1 MEAVEKAL
9 LRALDSSPDGSVA
22 NSLAFASS
30 NGLDH
35 KALCGAIRSLAA
47 SELVVSKELAEQRW
61 VLTAEAQS
69 YVDQGSSPEV
79 QVFRAVLESMPNGIT
94 LTGLRGKVGP
104 VAAGVGFKQAM
115 QHKWVSLLKQD
126 KPKPQQDAD
135 GVAQKAEKEEAQG
148 EGGKKKKKEPKAE
161 PLILAQREEVEDA
174 CLNLLR
180 RPDLLSAKD
189 AQALKKRKLVAQE
202 KIACFSVSK
211 GPKFALERKKEATDL
226 TRDMILGDKPKWRD
240 LGFKKYNF
248 NAMAPVPQGGH
259 LHPLLKVRAQFRKIF
274 LRMGFEEMPTN
285 RFVESSFWNFDAL
298 FQPQQHPARDAHD
311 TFFLTNP
318 RYSSS
323 AAWPQD
329 YLERVRRTHEEGGYG
344 SLGYGYNWKLEEAE
358 KNILRTHTTAVSS
371 RMLYQLSKKCEE
383 DGGKFT
389 PTRYF
394 SIDRVFRNESVD
406 RTHLAEFHQCEGLV
420 ADRDLAHLIE
430 TSDQFFRNTG
440 IPDVKFKP
448 VVRQHGDLRVPPGS
462 QRDLQAGDAEADGPA
477 GGRQGDQSVRCNT
490 IQSSF
495 PHPRLPA
502 PAPLPTGNC
511 HPM

>member
-1 MEAVEKAL
+1 
-9 LRALDSSPDGSVA
+9 
-22 NSLAFASS
+22 
-30 NGLDH
+30 
-35 KALCGAIRSLAA
+35 
-47 SELVVSKELAEQRW
+47 
-61 VLTAEAQS
+61 
-69 YVDQGSSPEV
+69 
-79 QVFRAVLESMPNGIT
+79 
-94 LTGLRGKVGP
+94 
-104 VAAGVGFKQAM
+104 
-115 QHKWVSLLKQD
+115 
-126 KPKPQQDAD
+126 
-135 GVAQKAEKEEAQG
+135 
-148 EGGKKKKKEPKAE
+148 
-161 PLILAQREEVEDA
+161 
-174 CLNLLR
+174 
-180 RPDLLSAKD
+180 
-189 AQALKKRKLVAQE
+189 
-202 KIACFSVSK
+202 
-211 GPKFALERKKEATDL
+211 
-226 TRDMILGDKPKWRD
+226 MILGDKPKWRD

-420 ADRDLAHLIE
+420 ADRDLAHLIG
-430 TSDQFFRNTG
+430 TSDQFFRNIG

-462 QRDLQAGDAEADGPA
+462 AKVAGDAEADGPA

-502 PAPLPTGNC
+502 PAPLPTGNLS
-511 HPM
+511 PNVIAQRDLSRL

>member
-79 QVFRAVLESMPNGIT
+79 PVFRAVLESMPNGIT

-135 GVAQKAEKEEAQG
+135 G
-148 EGGKKKKKEPKAE
+148 EGGKKKKKKEPKEE
-161 PLILAQREEVEDA
+161 PLILAQRQEVEDA

-202 KIACFSVSK
+202 KTDYFSVSK

-259 LHPLLKVRAQFRKIF
+259 LHPLLKC
-274 LRMGFEEMPTN
+274 
-285 RFVESSFWNFDAL
+285 
-298 FQPQQHPARDAHD
+298 
-311 TFFLTNP
+311 
-318 RYSSS
+318 
-323 AAWPQD
+323 
-329 YLERVRRTHEEGGYG
+329 YLERVEQDAVP
-344 SLGYGYNWKLEEAE
+344 AE
-358 KNILRTHTTAVSS
+358 QEKR
-371 RMLYQLSKKCEE
+371 
-383 DGGKFT
+383 
-389 PTRYF
+389 
-394 SIDRVFRNESVD
+394 
-406 RTHLAEFHQCEGLV
+406 
-420 ADRDLAHLIE
+420 
-430 TSDQFFRNTG
+430 
-440 IPDVKFKP
+440 
-448 VVRQHGDLRVPPGS
+448 
-462 QRDLQAGDAEADGPA
+462 
-477 GGRQGDQSVRCNT
+477 GGRREVH
-490 IQSSF
+490 
-495 PHPRLPA
+495 PHAL
-502 PAPLPTGNC
+502 LF
-511 HPM
+511 H

>member
-1 MEAVEKAL
+1 MPSAALSWSKTKVIAHPADIPEKSFPPAAGGERRRGGEAGTTTTMEAVENAL

-135 GVAQKAEKEEAQG
+135 AVAQKAEKEEAQG
-148 EGGKKKKKEPKAE
+148 KGGKKKKKEPKAE

-202 KIACFSVSK
+202 KTAYFSVSK

-259 LHPLLKVRAQFRKIF
+259 LHPLLKC
-274 LRMGFEEMPTN
+274 
-285 RFVESSFWNFDAL
+285 
-298 FQPQQHPARDAHD
+298 
-311 TFFLTNP
+311 
-318 RYSSS
+318 
-323 AAWPQD
+323 
-329 YLERVRRTHEEGGYG
+329 YLERVEQDAVP
-344 SLGYGYNWKLEEAE
+344 AE
-358 KNILRTHTTAVSS
+358 QEKR
-371 RMLYQLSKKCEE
+371 
-383 DGGKFT
+383 
-389 PTRYF
+389 
-394 SIDRVFRNESVD
+394 
-406 RTHLAEFHQCEGLV
+406 
-420 ADRDLAHLIE
+420 
-430 TSDQFFRNTG
+430 
-440 IPDVKFKP
+440 
-448 VVRQHGDLRVPPGS
+448 
-462 QRDLQAGDAEADGPA
+462 
-477 GGRQGDQSVRCNT
+477 GGRREVH
-490 IQSSF
+490 
-495 PHPRLPA
+495 PHAL
-502 PAPLPTGNC
+502 LF
-511 HPM
+511 H